1 MGGNYEICK
10 NFLYVLFLITVALCI
25 GFLSIAR
32 DDMFTLLIFGFPK
45 IIPFLIAT
53 LIIMLAPILIK
64 NKKNILYLSLI
75 LSLWILFY
83 FVFPFNYLLN
93 YYFYRFIISL
103 HMKKIY
109 LDIYIL
115 LFLLIIYVILF
126 IYIISILVKQIKN
139 FSYNIETIIYTSYL
153 IVLAFISLSQ
163 FTINFLKTFFLDI
176 YNYYKLNLITI
187 FHFIKQDL
195 LIYMGL
201 ILLYLYWRKKL
212 FLDSNKKTFTKKR
225 NKIIYFILWLIFG
238 FFGLERFYLQSKYN
252 LINFQSTTSIMLAST
267 IYFFDYIIENNIILI
282 FVMIILCLI
291 KIYYFLTSFYYSIKF
306 EFE

>member
-1 MGGNYEICK
+1 M
-10 NFLYVLFLITVALCI
+10 
-25 GFLSIAR
+25 
-32 DDMFTLLIFGFPK
+32 
-45 IIPFLIAT
+45 
-53 LIIMLAPILIK
+53 
-64 NKKNILYLSLI
+64 
-75 LSLWILFY
+75 
-83 FVFPFNYLLN
+83 
-93 YYFYRFIISL
+93 
-103 HMKKIY
+103 
-109 LDIYIL
+109 
-115 LFLLIIYVILF
+115 
-126 IYIISILVKQIKN
+126 KQIKN

-176 YNYYKLNLITI
+176 YNYYKLNSITI